1 MVICETVFLRRL
13 AGLTEQDAGA
23 SGSSQEEAVEG
34 PLNIGG
40 RLVDPSLITGIKYLG
55 RLSSL
60 MERLAPAGGERDAAG
75 NRRLLFSQYAG
86 LVWLGLFHPTRQSW
100 RGLSEASRL
109 RKVQQALGGPRASL
123 GSLSESVRVFD
134 PQWLEPI
141 FRELFAQLPQQQ
153 LPRQTARGS
162 AAGMTRAGSQHVG
175 NIPLEL
181 ARRLTAVDGSALRA
195 LPQIVAAVGSQRDAK
210 WRLHLQ
216 FEVHRELPEHATLT
230 PDETGGDDDERSVLS
245 RNLRAGRAD
254 LLDRGYERDTLFNDI
269 VAAKSDDVCR
279 VQHRALVVVET
290 RELSPA
296 ARDARVISD
305 EIVTLK
311 GATHPVRRVIIQKA
325 AQGRRRTDK
334 THSDKILLL
343 TNLLDVPAEIIG
355 ALYELRWSLELF
367 FRFFKQVLGCRHL
380 LSHKPA
386 GVMIQVD
393 CALIA
398 ALLMSLTLG
407 DNVGRRGYELI
418 CLSLPGWA
426 EEDELLDGLL
436 RLTAKQTAR

>member
-1 MVICETVFLRRL
+1 M
-13 AGLTEQDAGA
+13 TEQDAGVI
-23 SGSSQEEAVEG
+23 GSSGEEAVEG
-34 PLNIGG
+34 PSNIGK
-40 RLVDPSLITGIKYLG
+40 RVVDPSLITGMKYLG
-55 RLSSL
+55 RLYSL
-60 MERLAPAGGERDAAG
+60 MERLAPAGRERDAAG

-86 LVWLGLFHPTRQSW
+86 LVLLGLFNPTLQSL

-109 RKVQQALGGPRASL
+109 RRVQKALGGPRAAL

-141 FRELFAQLPQQQ
+141 FGELFAQLPRQQSF
-153 LPRQTARGS
+153 RQTACGS
-162 AAGMTRAGSQHVG
+162 AAGMTSAGNQHVG
-175 NIPLEL
+175 NIPWEL

-195 LPQIVAAVGSQRDAK
+195 LPQIVAAVGSERDAK

-245 RNLRAGRAD
+245 RNLRAGRAY

-269 VAAKSDDVCR
+269 VAAKSDYVCR

-290 RELSPA
+290 RELTPA

-311 GATHPVRRVIIQKA
+311 GATHPVRRVIIHKA

-334 THSDKILLL
+334 TNSDQIVLL
-343 TNLLDVPAEIIG
+343 TNLLDVPTEILA
-355 ALYELRWSLELF
+355 ALYELRWSIELF
-367 FRFFKQVLGCRHL
+367 FRFFKHVLGCRHL
-380 LSHKPA
+380 LSHKPE
-386 GVMIQVD
+386 GVMIQVY

-407 DNVGRRGYELI
+407 DNVGRRGFELI
-418 CLSLPGWA
+418 CLYLQGWA
-426 EEDELLDGLL
+426 GEDQLLDGLL
-436 RLTAKQTAR
+436 RLTAKQTPR

>member
-1 MVICETVFLRRL
+1 MEHER
-13 AGLTEQDAGA
+13 GLVVGGDE
-23 SGSSQEEAVEG
+23 GS
-34 PLNIGG
+34 
-40 RLVDPSLITGIKYLG
+40 VDPATVAGVKYLG
-55 RLSSL
+55 RLYSL
-60 MERLAPAGGERDAAG
+60 MERLAPAGCERDAAG

-86 LVWLGLFHPTRQSW
+86 LVLLGLFNPTLQSL

-109 RKVQQALGGPRASL
+109 RKVQKALGGPRASRASL

-134 PQWLEPI
+134 PQLLEPI
-141 FRELFAQLPQQQ
+141 FAELFAQLPQTQCS
-153 LPRQTARGS
+153 RQTARGS
-162 AAGMTRAGSQHVG
+162 AAGSRPGGNRQTG

-181 ARRLTAVDGSALRA
+181 AQRLTAVDGSALRA
-195 LPQIVAAVGSQRDAK
+195 LPQIVAAVGSPRDAK

-216 FEVHRELPEHATLT
+216 FEVHRELPEQATLT

-245 RNLRAGRAD
+245 RNLRAGRAY
-254 LLDRGYERDTLFNDI
+254 LLDRGYERYALFNDI
-269 VAAKSDDVCR
+269 VAAKSDYVCR
-279 VQHRALVVVET
+279 VQHRALTVVET

-334 THSDKILLL
+334 TNSDQIVLL
-343 TNLLDVPAEIIG
+343 TNLLDVPAEIIA
-355 ALYELRWSLELF
+355 ALYELRWSIELF
-367 FRFFKQVLGCRHL
+367 FRFFKHVLGCRHL
-380 LSHKPA
+380 LSHKPE
-386 GVMIQVD
+386 GVMIQVY

-407 DNVGRRGYELI
+407 DNIGRRGFELI
-418 CLSLPGWA
+418 CLYLQGWA
-426 EEDELLDGLL
+426 EEDELLDGLR
-436 RLTAKQTAR
+436 RLTANQTQR